1 MNRKVMIATPS
12 RIIGRGLA
20 GIVDRIPDM
29 SVVGT
34 VDGMQSCIERVGVL
48 APDVLIVD
56 SSFFVPLS
64 RVQIYSAYPELQD
77 KTVVCLVSNVS
88 ADWLVRQFDGS
99 ISIYDDEERVERK
112 LREAIENCDAEPH
125 RENNE
130 ISDREREVLVLIAG
144 GMINKEIADRLNI
157 SVHTVIA
164 HRKNI
169 SRKTGIKSVAGL
181 TVYAMMNNL
190 LDYR

>member
-56 SSFFVPLS
+56 SSFFIPLS
-64 RVQIYSAYPELQD
+64 RVQI
-77 KTVVCLVSNVS
+77 
-88 ADWLVRQFDGS
+88 
-99 ISIYDDEERVERK
+99 
-112 LREAIENCDAEPH
+112 
-125 RENNE
+125 
-130 ISDREREVLVLIAG
+130 
-144 GMINKEIADRLNI
+144 
-157 SVHTVIA
+157 
-164 HRKNI
+164 
-169 SRKTGIKSVAGL
+169 
-181 TVYAMMNNL
+181 
-190 LDYR
+190 